1 MLIVMYVLMS
11 SMLVGVFVVIS
22 NPSPYFAALGL
33 VVFAGMGCGLTT
45 ACGATFLALVL
56 FLIYLGGMLVVFA
69 YTSALASDPYPEV
82 WESPGAGVGGLSY
95 VAAVFGGVGVFWVSW
110 FSNIGFLGLGLAQ
123 VTAAGEEFFGV
134 AALYGGGGGVLVLTA
149 WMMLVMLFVVLE
161 LTRGGSRGALRG
173 V

>member
-1 MLIVMYVLMS
+1 MSVVMYMFMS

-33 VVFAGMGCGLTT
+33 VIFAGMGCGLTT
-45 ACGATFLALVL
+45 ACGATFLALIL

-82 WESPGAGVGGLSY
+82 WENPGSGAGVLTYIAGVL
-95 VAAVFGGVGVFWVSW
+95 GGVGVFWVGW
-110 FSNIGFLGLGLAQ
+110 FSGEGFLAGGGVEVSA
-123 VTAAGEEFFGV
+123 VGEEVYGV

-161 LTRGGSRGALRG
+161 LTRGGNRGALRG